1 VCHIDADTSIIYQNT
16 GLMHNELLKQRLLC
30 IPVHI
35 GYAHIHEFCNDY
47 EVHIDV
53 KNTTNQILYITT
65 KDFIIKNKK
74 TKEIVA
80 NTAQQTI
87 FPIDMISN
95 DYIDFAKLQSG
106 QHIHIVCSFLIS
118 NALVNGAFNAVSLC
132 TFSNTI
138 NYAAVDI
145 NWKKEEDTLL
155 SNGTTVDEMEFI
167 KKNYYILDAQREC
180 ISNSYEFSLEC
191 ILYSNREII
200 KIACTILLDKLQH
213 YIMTNKEE
221 NDVQELQNNPFFT
234 ISMSEV
240 VMENSY
246 DITLINESYTLGC
259 IFEYIIYTFYFQ
271 SHLLSY
277 CGFVQFH
284 PHDTNSCIRIAFKE
298 KYNSRENIYYC
309 HLLLSK
315 IAKYAS
321 IIISSIQSNEL

>member
-1 VCHIDADTSIIYQNT
+1 MFSLPDIEIPLLSNVCEKNNTLQCTISNVNLCFINALRRTILSNINVCHIDADTSIIYQNT

-167 KKNYYILDAQREC
+167 KKNYYILDAQRE
-180 ISNSYEFSLEC
+180 FL
-191 ILYSNREII
+191 ILMN
-200 KIACTILLDKLQH
+200 
-213 YIMTNKEE
+213 
-221 NDVQELQNNPFFT
+221 
-234 ISMSEV
+234 
-240 VMENSY
+240 
-246 DITLINESYTLGC
+246 
-259 IFEYIIYTFYFQ
+259 
-271 SHLLSY
+271 
-277 CGFVQFH
+277 FH
-284 PHDTNSCIRIAFKE
+284 
-298 KYNSRENIYYC
+298 
-309 HLLLSK
+309 
-315 IAKYAS
+315 
-321 IIISSIQSNEL
+321 